1 MDLLG
6 EMDRSSENRTEP
18 DCARDC
24 EEQKFTRGGKLD
36 LRWKKEDAGEE
47 NLELVDDAKADAV
60 AVREDSFVR
69 EQNRPCGW
77 DDRSTGSLDLVDIWN
92 LLERETLLLEREM
105 KNGIGVVGFL
115 RGLRGV
121 GSANLSS
128 LQRLIY
134 SWRNWGWIYNL
145 GKLQG
150 LM

>member
-24 EEQKFTRGGKLD
+24 EEKKFTRGGKLD

-69 EQNRPCGW
+69 E
-77 DDRSTGSLDLVDIWN
+77 
-92 LLERETLLLEREM
+92 
-105 KNGIGVVGFL
+105 
-115 RGLRGV
+115 
-121 GSANLSS
+121 
-128 LQRLIY
+128 
-134 SWRNWGWIYNL
+134 
-145 GKLQG
+145 
-150 LM
+150 